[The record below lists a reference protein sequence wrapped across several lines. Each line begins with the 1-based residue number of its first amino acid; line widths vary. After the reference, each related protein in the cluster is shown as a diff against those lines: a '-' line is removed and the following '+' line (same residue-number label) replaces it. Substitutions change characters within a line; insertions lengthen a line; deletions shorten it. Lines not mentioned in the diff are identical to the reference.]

1 MDNTKHSVYSPNAIK
16 IEVTEHYFNVGFAHV
31 DDQRKVT
38 DEVHLSIEPTDALFF
53 AEQILNAFKEHQK
66 KYIEI
71 SKTQP
76 DLGDEKDAI
85 NPD

>member
-38 DEVHLSIEPTDALFF
+38 DEVHLSIEPTDALF
-53 AEQILNAFKEHQK
+53 LPN
-66 KYIEI
+66 KY
-71 SKTQP
+71 
-76 DLGDEKDAI
+76 
-85 NPD
+85 

>member
-38 DEVHLSIEPTDALFF
+38 DEVHLSIEQTDALFF

-66 KYIEI
+66 KYIEN

>member
-1 MDNTKHSVYSPNAIK
+1 M
-16 IEVTEHYFNVGFAHV
+16 
-31 DDQRKVT
+31 T

-66 KYIEI
+66 KYIEN